1 MRAKAAGQTVS
12 RRRRGQD
19 VTDGA
24 DGADVADGA
33 DEVHEA
39 DECVRDAGAARAA
52 RNVPGNDAALRFR
65 MTWGGEACGAP

>member
-1 MRAKAAGQTVS
+1 MTAKAAGQTVS

-24 DGADVADGA
+24 DVEDGA
-33 DEVHEA
+33 DEVDDA
-39 DECVRDAGAARAA
+39 DECARDAGAVRAA

-65 MTWGGEACGAP
+65 MAWGVEACGAP